1 MTRPCRIDDCPNNA
15 APRKTLCHKHRHRIR
30 HHGDPHFTTWTHA
43 DPDEVDLIVRHPRP
57 VQGLT
62 RLEQRLIAQG
72 LTERNIPADE
82 IARIVGTTPRTVYR
96 WRAAG
101 YRPAA

>member
-1 MTRPCRIDDCPNNA
+1 MTRPCRIGDCTNNA

-30 HHGDPHFTTWTHA
+30 HHGDPNFTTWAHA

-62 RLEQRLIAQG
+62 RLEQRLVAHG
-72 LTERNIPADE
+72 LTQRGTPAEE
-82 IARIVGTTPRTVYR
+82 IARLLNVTPRTVYR
-96 WRAAG
+96 WRAA
-101 YRPAA
+101 YRTPT